1 MLGVIPGGQHSLG
14 TDTPKTKGSVPAG
27 ASGACDSTV
36 PPAPAQNQGG
46 KFPWGHPRAELW
58 QLRSCF
64 FAKSCSQG
72 TGAKP
77 RALASSLASGG
88 GGMEVFFQPPEMW
101 QGEQI
106 PRARRGVGWGG
117 SPLPREGKKGEKAT
131 WECGK
136 IFLFLLFFCLE
147 TTVWCWQCLNTGC
160 VVSLSCCRS
169 VNSVSGKSPL
179 TPSCLCSPRHF
190 QCQALLGLNP
200 DQLPNPMARGHKSPI
215 LGPAGTGPVLG
226 AVFVPRGRR
235 QV

>member
-1 MLGVIPGGQHSLG
+1 MPVTAPCLLLRHKTGVESSPG
-14 TDTPKTKGSVPAG
+14 DTPGLNSGS
-27 ASGACDSTV
+27 SGAAFLLNPT
-36 PPAPAQNQGG
+36 
-46 KFPWGHPRAELW
+46 PRAQEPSPEPWHHLW
-58 QLRSCF
+58 HQMDGEWKFS
-64 FAKSCSQG
+64 SSP
-72 TGAKP
+72 P
-77 RALASSLASGG
+77 RRGRESKYREPGEGLAGG
-88 GGMEVFFQPPEMW
+88 GS
-101 QGEQI
+101 
-106 PRARRGVGWGG
+106 R
-117 SPLPREGKKGEKAT
+117 LPGEGKKGGKST